1 VFTAGSGVR
10 DFLDRSLAL
19 TRHKMALMRMHQN
32 LAEIEEAFAEEIE
45 EDRERRERLARR
57 ATMRSRQRHLERTHK
72 HGSMRF
78 ALLVFTLIATAVV
91 VTIVMFQTLYY
102 VMG

>member
-1 VFTAGSGVR
+1 MLS
-10 DFLDRSLAL
+10 
-19 TRHKMALMRMHQN
+19 MRMHQN
-32 LAEIEEAFAEEIE
+32 LAELEEAFVEEIE

-57 ATMRSRQRHLERTHK
+57 ATMRSRQRRIQKTQK

-78 ALLVFTLIATAVV
+78 AVLVLTLIATAVV
-91 VTIVMFQTLYY
+91 VTIAMFQTLYY

>member
-1 VFTAGSGVR
+1 M
-10 DFLDRSLAL
+10 RS
-19 TRHKMALMRMHQN
+19 MRMRQSF
-32 LAEIEEAFAEEIE
+32 AELEEAFVEEIE

-57 ATMRSRQRHLERTHK
+57 AALRSRQRHVEKARK

-78 ALLVFTLIATAVV
+78 ALLVLTLITTAVV
-91 VTIVMFQTLYY
+91 VTIAMFQTLYY